1 MLPVAE
7 LESRQQ
13 SEAAPKPARRGVHVS
28 EPERPGIALRRIR
41 EIEHH
46 RTVERKRET
55 FPHSLWLDRRHLVQL
70 GNAYNSE
77 AAGDVLF
84 QRCLSVPGGARFL
97 GVPQSLVAA
106 ETGVGRH

>member
-55 FPHSLWLDRRHLVQL
+55 FPHSLWFDRRHLVQL

-77 AAGDVLF
+77 AAGDLLF
-84 QRCLSVPGGARFL
+84 PRPGSRQAGAPFFE
-97 GVPQSLVAA
+97 VCAA
-106 ETGVGRH
+106 LRAR